1 MRPPRSPLRA
11 LSPTLLSR
19 AACLGALLVWFAPHP
34 IAWSQQTN
42 HAKPWNGK
50 YYAVATAHPLA
61 TDAGYAM
68 LRAGGSAMDAAIAAQ
83 MVLTLVEPQA
93 SGIGGGAFLLH
104 HDGQI
109 TESYDGRETA
119 PSEVDEDLFLD
130 AQRKPL
136 SFAEASVG
144 GRAVGAPGLL
154 RMLEL
159 AHGQHG
165 RLSWKQLFEPAITLA
180 EQGFPV
186 SPRLHMQLSEP
197 NALRQDAVAAAYFF
211 DSAGQPWPVGH
222 KLRNP
227 ELAAMLRRIANGGA
241 RAFYEGEQADD
252 IAPAIVR
259 KVRGHPRNP
268 GHLSLADLAEYE
280 AQVRAPL
287 CFVYQA
293 HPSPDS
299 QPRRGVSNSRD
310 VQICGM
316 PPPSSGTLALG
327 QIFGILA
334 RTPAAS
340 LPMQRKP
347 PKPLAGPLPSAEWL
361 HLYAEAS
368 RLAMAD
374 RALYVADPDYV
385 PPPGTSWMA
394 LLEPAYL
401 SERAKL
407 VNVAPRAPR
416 MKEAPAGIP
425 MSLERNSEDQGLAPY
440 AGVNRQ
446 TGTRL
451 RLAAMPAQP
460 EYGTS
465 HISIVD
471 GQGHALAMT
480 SSVEAVWGAQVM
492 VNRGQGLVGGFV
504 LNNQLTDFSFVPRG
518 SAGTDVVIANRV
530 EPRKR
535 PRSSMT
541 PLLVFSRPRGELLF
555 SGGSP
560 GGASIIH
567 YTGKMLYGVLHWGLD
582 VQQAINLPN
591 FAVLSASEDAPILLE
606 QGRFPPA
613 TLKALQQRG
622 HPAREQALTSGL
634 QAIEVLGKGLQG
646 GADPRREGTVRGE

>member
-1 MRPPRSPLRA
+1 MRPFRRPLRVSGPFLYPLLIA
-11 LSPTLLSR
+11 LTL
-19 AACLGALLVWFAPHP
+19 HP
-34 IAWSQQTN
+34 AAWSQPQGDD
-42 HAKPWNGK
+42 KPWSGK

-61 TDAGYAM
+61 TDAAHAM

-104 HDGQI
+104 HDGKI

-119 PSEVDEDLFLD
+119 PSDVDEDLFLD

-136 SFAEASVG
+136 GFAEASVG
-144 GRAVGAPGLL
+144 GRAVGTPGLL

-165 RLSWKQLFEPAITLA
+165 RLPWKQLFEPAITLA

-186 SPRLHMQLSEP
+186 SPRLHMQLTEP
-197 NALRQDAVAAAYFF
+197 NSLRQDPAAAAYFF

-227 ELAAMLRRIANGGA
+227 ELAAVLRRVANAGA
-241 RAFYEGEQADD
+241 NAFYLGEKADD
-252 IAPAIVR
+252 VAPAIVR
-259 KVRGHPRNP
+259 KVREHARNP
-268 GHLSLADLAEYE
+268 GHLSLADLADYE
-280 AQVRAPL
+280 ALVRAPL

-293 HPSPDS
+293 RSSPDS
-299 QPRRGVSNSRD
+299 KPRKGTSATRD

-340 LPMQRKP
+340 MPMQRKP
-347 PKPLAGPLPSAEWL
+347 PRPLAGPLPSAQWL
-361 HLYAEAS
+361 HLYAEAA

-385 PPPGTSWMA
+385 PPPGPSWMA
-394 LLEPAYL
+394 LLEPDYL
-401 SERAKL
+401 AERAKL
-407 VNVAPRAPR
+407 VDVRPGTPR
-416 MKEAPAGIP
+416 MKEVPAGIP
-425 MSLERNSEDQGLAPY
+425 MSVERNSGDQGDTPH
-440 AGVNRQ
+440 AGLGHHSRSPMKL
-446 TGTRL
+446 TP
-451 RLAAMPAQP
+451 MPTQP

-492 VNRGQGLVGGFV
+492 VNRGQGLVGGFL

-591 FAVLSASEDAPILLE
+591 FAVLSTSEDGPVLLE
-606 QGRFPPA
+606 QGRFPPS
-613 TLKALQQRG
+613 TIQALRQRG
-622 HPAREQALTSGL
+622 HPVREQALNSGL
-634 QAIEVLGKGLQG
+634 QAIEVLGQGLQG